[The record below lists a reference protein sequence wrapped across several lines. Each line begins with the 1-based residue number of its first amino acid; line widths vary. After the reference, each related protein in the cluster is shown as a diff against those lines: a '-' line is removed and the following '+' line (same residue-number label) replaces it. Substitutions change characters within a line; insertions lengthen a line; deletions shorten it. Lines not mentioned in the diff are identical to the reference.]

1 MKRVI
6 FKESALTEQLK
17 NDGYAIFDLLSED
30 DVMALTEIFNEYH
43 ASMPEGF
50 YATTHLDDKE
60 KRRVLSD
67 KAMEILRS
75 KIEIHFENIQL
86 LGGAFISKA
95 PGEKGIL
102 PLHQDWNLV
111 DEKLARSYNMWIP
124 LVDVNEENGA
134 MRILVG
140 SHSKQE
146 TYRGPQVPPVLYPI
160 SNEVDEHM
168 VSLNMKRGEAV
179 LYDHALWHSSPQ
191 NQTNELRLAFV
202 LGVVPQDVDLKYY
215 QQNGDEVEEYASH
228 PNFFFENDRES
239 GANSLTMIR
248 TFHHPNTFLSKD
260 DFDRIYLGKTEANNE
275 PKKGFFQRL
284 FGKTVTK

>member
-6 FKESALTEQLK
+6 FHESTLTDKLA
-17 NDGYAIFDLLSED
+17 NDGYATFDLLRD
-30 DVMALTEIFNEYH
+30 HDIDAMTAIFNEHH
-43 ASMPEGF
+43 ASTPEGF

-60 KRRVLSD
+60 KRKILSD
-67 KAMEILRS
+67 KAMSILACR
-75 KIEIHFENIQL
+75 IEKHFENIEL

-111 DEKLARSYNMWIP
+111 DEKEARSYNLWIP

-140 SHSKQE
+140 SHEKQE
-146 TYRGPQVPPVLYPI
+146 TYRGTKVPPVLYPI
-160 SNEVDEHM
+160 SNDVDKHM
-168 VSLNMKRGEAV
+168 ISLNMKRGEAV

-202 LGVVPQDVDLKYY
+202 LGVVPQGADLKYY
-215 QQNGDEVEEYASH
+215 RQNGDTVEEYASH

-239 GANSLTMIR
+239 GPHDLELVRS
-248 TFHHPNTFLSKD
+248 FEHPNKFLSTKE
-260 DFDRIYLGKTEANNE
+260 FEQIYLGKEVVTQE
-275 PKKGFFQRL
+275 PKKGFFQRF
-284 FGKTVTK
+284 FGSSR